1 MEKSKD
7 LSWNERHP
15 NGNLSHHTF
24 LDGFDG
30 LTMLNEE
37 ETKVALRVLKAHL
50 ENELKFEI
58 SDSLFANIFK
68 SIPYLALARPLCM
81 FSNLHGFILPLKR
94 ILEAHNALDENWRE
108 NVSIIM
114 GFFKVGGRAYSIS
127 IQSDL

>member
-30 LTMLNEE
+30 LTMLNKE

-68 SIPYLALARPLCM
+68 SIPYLAPARPLSM
-81 FSNLHGFILPLKR
+81 FSNLHGYILPLKK
-94 ILEAHNALDENWRE
+94 ILEDHNALDENWRE

-114 GFFKVGGRAYSIS
+114 GFFRVGGRAYSI
-127 IQSDL
+127 QTKV